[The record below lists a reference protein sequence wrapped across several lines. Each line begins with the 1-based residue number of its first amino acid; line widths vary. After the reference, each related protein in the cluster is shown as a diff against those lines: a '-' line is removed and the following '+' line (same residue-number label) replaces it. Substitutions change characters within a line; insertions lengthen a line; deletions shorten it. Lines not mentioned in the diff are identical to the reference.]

1 MKLDGATVVVTGGAR
16 RVGRHVARRMAE
28 RGANIVVNYR
38 TSADEAAEAVGELKA
53 LGVDALAVQGDVS
66 TYDGVAAVR
75 DAAIHR
81 FGSVEVLVNNAS
93 IYYPTPIDELTEDDL
108 DRNIAVNLKGPFL
121 GCWLFGLH
129 MRDHGGG
136 KIVNVADW
144 AVDRPYKNYAPY
156 FAAKGGVVA
165 LTKVMAKELAPT
177 VLVNAIAPGPIL
189 LPEDFTPEMIRGV
202 ERATLVKRIGNPEDI
217 ARTALYLIEGTDFVT
232 GAVITVDG
240 GRQVV

>member
-1 MKLDGATVVVTGGAR
+1 
-16 RVGRHVARRMAE
+16 
-28 RGANIVVNYR
+28 
-38 TSADEAAEAVGELKA
+38 
-53 LGVDALAVQGDVS
+53 
-66 TYDGVAAVR
+66 
-75 DAAIHR
+75 
-81 FGSVEVLVNNAS
+81 
-93 IYYPTPIDELTEDDL
+93 
-108 DRNIAVNLKGPFL
+108 
-121 GCWLFGLH
+121 
-129 MRDHGGG
+129 
-136 KIVNVADW
+136 
-144 AVDRPYKNYAPY
+144 YKNYAPY

-217 ARTALYLIEGTDFVT
+217 AQTALYLIEGTDFVT